1 MLELAEIFTKSGVS
15 LGLTN
20 TRKNSCALDEQF
32 DLKVKNVKQG
42 LYVCI
47 FKNDNKEFAIRDNNS
62 SKNQKGNVTI
72 QKQGASVKFGKFE
85 MPNGVGGYIP
95 SGIVNRMRTNYL
107 HLHTAG
113 PTPEKVFNKT
123 LKHLFVLDLT
133 GKKLNISG
141 LTLVNTP
148 SALEKMWNMAVDEY
162 ITKEEYCIGT
172 QKRRSEW
179 RYVRPDVTNDSV
191 AITALKGYLEELEK
205 CLLTLCS

>member
-85 MPNGVGGYIP
+85 MPL
-95 SGIVNRMRTNYL
+95 RQ
-107 HLHTAG
+107 
-113 PTPEKVFNKT
+113 
-123 LKHLFVLDLT
+123 
-133 GKKLNISG
+133 KKFLIRHLNIFLC
-141 LTLVNTP
+141 LTLQ
-148 SALEKMWNMAVDEY
+148 EKN
-162 ITKEEYCIGT
+162 
-172 QKRRSEW
+172 
-179 RYVRPDVTNDSV
+179 
-191 AITALKGYLEELEK
+191 
-205 CLLTLCS
+205 

>member
-1 MLELAEIFTKSGVS
+1 VLELAGKFTKSGIR
-15 LGLTN
+15 LDLTN

-47 FKNDNKEFAIRDNNS
+47 FVNDSKEFAVRDNNS
-62 SKNQKGNVTI
+62 SQNEKGNVVI

-85 MPNGVGGYIP
+85 IPGGIGGYIP

-107 HLHTAG
+107 HLHTTG
-113 PTPEKVFNKT
+113 STPEKVFNKT
-123 LKHLFVLDLT
+123 LKDLFVFDLT

-141 LTLVNTP
+141 LTLANTP
-148 SALEKMWNMAVDEY
+148 SALEKMWNMAVTEY
-162 ITKEEYCIGT
+162 ITKEEYCTGT
-172 QKRRSEW
+172 QRRRSEW
-179 RYVRPDVTNDSV
+179 RYVRPDVANDSA